1 LEKCEH
7 ELPISRNQ
15 GFFFFI
21 VYVDDLC
28 LYCRIYWYMKNARLT
43 EWWRLLIT
51 DHLPDTTS
59 TVMVSIL
66 DTQLKI
72 LRFPDTFPWQG
83 FQRSIAILA
92 TTLKAH
98 NFLMRKLLRWKF
110 SQGNCSTIR
119 HSFQQNSSKKNPKIF
134 FSQNFNISNFILFV
148 EWV

>member
-1 LEKCEH
+1 
-7 ELPISRNQ
+7 
-15 GFFFFI
+15 
-21 VYVDDLC
+21 
-28 LYCRIYWYMKNARLT
+28 MKNARLT

-110 SQGNCSTIR
+110 SQGNCSAIR
-119 HSFQQNSSKKNPKIF
+119 HSFQQNSSKNKPKIF
-134 FSQNFNISNFILFV
+134 FSQNFNISNFFSWN
-148 EWV
+148 ECPGFPP